1 MLRKVLVAAVCLA
14 FALCTGM
21 GCKKEESP
29 KAPTTTIGDVVDEG
43 KEAVKEVE
51 KEAEGAIDEAKKAA
65 DKIAE

>member
-29 KAPTTTIGDVVDEG
+29 KAPTSIGDVVDEG